1 MEKRE
6 LILII
11 GRTCSGKDT
20 FARCLENLGLE
31 GVVSSTTRERR
42 PREGNTHRFVSFD
55 TAKKEIADAVATTGI
70 DRNIYYTRKQDILNK
85 DFYVI
90 DFIGAKELVFRMPDV
105 DFEIVNIQCSEKD
118 RRKRYIKR
126 NNCTKEEFEK
136 RNTSESEQFD
146 TFENGEPEPYLWPTN
161 VKKTVIIKNNSVNKL
176 ELEAYKLLNIPY
188 RVYISGAISNV
199 ENYKKIFNKAENKLK
214 RAGYVPVNPSKNNT
228 IVAEATYDEYMHI
241 CYAEMDICQGIFFLD
256 NWSKSRGARLEREY
270 AEKIGLKEIKGKF

>member
-1 MEKRE
+1 M
-6 LILII
+6 ILII

-20 FARCLENLGLE
+20 FARYLENLGLE

-55 TAKKEIADAVATTGI
+55 TAKIETATAVAVASTEING
-70 DRNIYYTRKQDILNK
+70 NIYYARKQDILDK
-85 DFYVI
+85 DFYII
-90 DFIGAKELVFRMPDV
+90 DFLGAKELILSMPEV

-136 RNTSESEQFD
+136 RDASERHQFD
-146 TFENGEPEPYLWPTN
+146 IFENLNLYSWPVNMRKIT
-161 VKKTVIIKNNSVNKL
+161 TIKNNSINKL

-199 ENYKKIFNKAENKLK
+199 ENYKKIFNKADKKLK

-228 IVAEATYDEYMHI
+228 IVAEATYNEYMHI

-256 NWSKSRGARLEREY
+256 NWSKSTGARLEKEY
-270 AEKIGLKEIKGKF
+270 AKKIGLTEIKGKF